1 MNKTQ
6 AKILDD
12 LYASDYASAL
22 EHWAR
27 CFRDGTVYDD
37 FADDIADLLDDKAHD
52 IREDLK
58 DD

>member
-6 AKILDD
+6 TKILDD
-12 LYASDYASAL
+12 VYASDYASAL
-22 EHWAR
+22 EHWAEY
-27 CFRDGTVYDD
+27 FRNGTVYDD